1 MKNKYELINS
11 ILIEWNPIDV
21 PKTIA
26 LSEYKKYIPLILQAM
41 DSEEKLLTCLE
52 DILTNK
58 MELEYDNS
66 NFLQKQDVL
75 TIVKKIMA
83 IIE

>member
-11 ILIEWNPIDV
+11 ILIKWNPINV